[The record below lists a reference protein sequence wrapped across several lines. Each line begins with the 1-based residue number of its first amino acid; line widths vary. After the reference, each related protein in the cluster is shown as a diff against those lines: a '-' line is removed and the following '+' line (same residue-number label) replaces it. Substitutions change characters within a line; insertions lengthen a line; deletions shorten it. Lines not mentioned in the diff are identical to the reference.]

1 MKILVAKALYQLY
14 GVFSICLFTYGL
26 LWTAQAICD
35 KENVL
40 FAVLTVVV
48 GSASLYIA
56 ARISED
62 TTYGR

>member
-1 MKILVAKALYQLY
+1 MKMLIVKLLYQLY

-56 ARISED
+56 MRIAED
-62 TTYGR
+62 CNV

>member
-1 MKILVAKALYQLY
+1 MKMLIVKLLYQLY
-14 GVFSICLFTYGL
+14 GGFSICLFTYGL

-56 ARISED
+56 MRIAED
-62 TTYGR
+62 FNV

>member
-1 MKILVAKALYQLY
+1 MRLLWMLF
-14 GVFSICLFTYGL
+14 GGFSICLFTYGL

-48 GSASLYIA
+48 GAASLYIA
-56 ARISED
+56 MRIAED
-62 TTYGR
+62 CNV

>member
-40 FAVLTVVV
+40 FAVLTAIV

-56 ARISED
+56 MRIAED
-62 TTYGR
+62 CNV

>member
-1 MKILVAKALYQLY
+1 MKTLVAKALYQLY

-56 ARISED
+56 VRIAED
-62 TTYGR
+62 CNV

>member
-1 MKILVAKALYQLY
+1 MKMLIVKLLYQLY
-14 GVFSICLFTYGL
+14 GGFSICLFTYGL

-35 KENVL
+35 KGNVL

-56 ARISED
+56 MRIAED
-62 TTYGR
+62 CNV

>member
-1 MKILVAKALYQLY
+1 MKMLIVKLLYQLY
-14 GVFSICLFTYGL
+14 GGFSFCMFTYGL

-56 ARISED
+56 MRIAED
-62 TTYGR
+62 CNV

>member
-56 ARISED
+56 MRIAED
-62 TTYGR
+62 CNV

>member
-1 MKILVAKALYQLY
+1 MKMLIVKLLYQLY
-14 GVFSICLFTYGL
+14 VGFSICLFTYGL
-26 LWTAQAICD
+26 LLTAQSICD

-56 ARISED
+56 MRIAED
-62 TTYGR
+62 CNV

>member
-1 MKILVAKALYQLY
+1 MKMLIVKLLYQLY

-56 ARISED
+56 MRIAED
-62 TTYGR
+62 CNI

>member
-14 GVFSICLFTYGL
+14 GVFCICLFTYGL

-56 ARISED
+56 MRIAED
-62 TTYGR
+62 CNV